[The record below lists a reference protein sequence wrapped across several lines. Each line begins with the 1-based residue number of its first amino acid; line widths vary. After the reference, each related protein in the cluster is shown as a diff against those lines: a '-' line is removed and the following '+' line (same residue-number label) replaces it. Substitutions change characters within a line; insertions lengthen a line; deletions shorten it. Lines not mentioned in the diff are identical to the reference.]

1 MKESAPSCTGQGEV
15 LSWWRG
21 LDLCSRKIQSAWG
34 MEWECPRQG
43 ARGAL
48 VAWAGR
54 GELES
59 EWRWTV
65 SPGRPLWA
73 ALLSSLVTCGSPSA
87 ESACSGRA
95 LERCC

>member
-1 MKESAPSCTGQGEV
+1 MEGTGPVFQEDAVSVGDGV
-15 LSWWRG
+15 
-21 LDLCSRKIQSAWG
+21 
-34 MEWECPRQG
+34 EWECPRQG

-65 SPGRPLWA
+65 SPGCPLWA